1 MSLVSD
7 RIKLVAALCGIMLTG
22 FILLGVVNYN
32 VSQRYIREE
41 LVNSSLPLLR
51 DTIYSEIHAD
61 LMQPI
66 HVASVMANDTFL
78 RDWVLEG
85 EQDPPRVIRY
95 LQRIH
100 EEYGFFSSFFVSTAT
115 SRYYHFRN
123 VLKDVNPD
131 NAHDSWFYDFLAS
144 GLTMRLDVDTNEA
157 AENELTVFINYRVRD
172 AASRTIG
179 VTGVG
184 LRMATLAK
192 VFSDYKRLHGKTVF
206 MVDGKGVVQVHPD
219 ITLIR
224 GVSLAKMTSPE
235 VAAGVLAAKEV
246 PADFEFRG
254 ADGGV
259 YLTSRYIPE
268 IDWYIIVQQAEYD
281 VMASARDNF
290 IRTVAAGAVVTLAVL
305 LVSLM
310 TVHRYQK
317 RLESVTLVDSLT
329 GLPNRRALEQRFN
342 IQLSQLSRGGEVFSL
357 AVLDLNDF
365 KSINDTYGH
374 LVGDR
379 ILQEVGRLAGNVL
392 RETDMLARWGG
403 DEFMLLVMGGA
414 ASANNVVH
422 RFNTVLAQTP
432 LAEVKGVPLRI
443 QMSCGLTTVLPSD
456 TLDSA
461 YLRADRAMYDAKREH
476 TLECRVGD

>member
-1 MSLVSD
+1 MSLASD

-32 VSQRYIREE
+32 VSQRYIRDE

-85 EQDPPRVIRY
+85 EKDSTRVIRY

-100 EEYGFFSSFFVSTAT
+100 EEYGFFSSFFVSTAS
-115 SRYYHFRN
+115 SRYYHFEN
-123 VLKDVNPD
+123 VLKDVHPD
-131 NAHDSWFYDFLAS
+131 DAHDVWFYDFLAS

-157 AENELTVFINYRVRD
+157 AGNELTVFINYRVRD
-172 AASRTIG
+172 TASRTIG

-184 LRMATLAK
+184 LRMATLARL
-192 VFSDYKRLHGKTVF
+192 FSDYKRLHGKTVF
-206 MVDGKGVVQVHPD
+206 MVDGKGTVQVHPD
-219 ITLIR
+219 
-224 GVSLAKMTSPE
+224 VSLVRGTSLASMASPE
-235 VAAGVLAAKEV
+235 VSAGVLAAKDT
-246 PADFEFRG
+246 PADFEFKG
-254 ADGGV
+254 KDGGV

-268 IDWYIIVQQAEYD
+268 IDWYIVVQQAEFD

-305 LVSLM
+305 LVSVM
-310 TVHRYQK
+310 TVNRYQR

-342 IQLSQLSRGGEVFSL
+342 MQYSLLSRGGEVFSL

-365 KSINDTYGH
+365 KVINDTYGH
-374 LVGDR
+374 IVGDR
-379 ILQEVGRLAGNVL
+379 ILQELGRLSGEIL
-392 RETDMLARWGG
+392 RKTDMLARWGG

-422 RFNTVLAQTP
+422 RFNERLAQTP
-432 LAEVKGVPLRI
+432 LVEVNGESLCIR
-443 QMSCGLTTVLPSD
+443 MSCGLTTVLPSD
-456 TLDSA
+456 SLDTA
-461 YLRADRAMYDAKREH
+461 YLRADKAMYDAKREQ
-476 TLECRVGD
+476 TLECRIGD